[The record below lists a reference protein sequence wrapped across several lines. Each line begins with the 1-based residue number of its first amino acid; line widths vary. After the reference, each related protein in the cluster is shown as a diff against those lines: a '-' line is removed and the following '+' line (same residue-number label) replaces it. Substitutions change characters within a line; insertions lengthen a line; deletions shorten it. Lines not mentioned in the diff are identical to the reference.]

1 MEAYLCYNSIVMSLI
16 QLKHMRDHNSNI
28 EFFQP
33 FYYLCFFLAVTFVL
47 DDDNLVGLK
56 SLFTSPAMILQ
67 LVMIALIIWLSETY
81 YQVIRNMFPTKYR
94 EQMLFY
100 KNVEEIIF
108 MEEYEDSN

>member
-1 MEAYLCYNSIVMSLI
+1 
-16 QLKHMRDHNSNI
+16 
-28 EFFQP
+28 
-33 FYYLCFFLAVTFVL
+33 
-47 DDDNLVGLK
+47 
-56 SLFTSPAMILQ
+56 MILQ